1 MNEKLKRLMGI
12 VEDEGTEYDEFDE
25 RDFDD
30 VDEKPVRT
38 SLFQRR
44 EPAEEVTRGAKE
56 ANRKRIVL
64 VEPETFDEVPE
75 ISDQL
80 RNGYTVVVNF
90 ERASSEEIKKSFY
103 FFSGVVYTLNG
114 SIQKIAR
121 NVFVLAPSNIDIVSD
136 NENNMYSKDITNWEL
151 DD

>member
-1 MNEKLKRLMGI
+1 MNEKLKKLMGI

-44 EPAEEVTRGAKE
+44 EPAEEVARGAKE

-64 VEPETFDEVPE
+64 VEPETFDEVPG

>member
-1 MNEKLKRLMGI
+1 MNEKLKRFMGI
-12 VEDEGTEYDEFDE
+12 VEEEGADYDDFDE
-25 RDFDD
+25 KEFDD
-30 VDEKPVRT
+30 VEEKPVRS

-44 EPAEEVTRGAKE
+44 EPVEEVNRTARE

-136 NENNMYSKDITNWEL
+136 NEDSMSSKDITKWEL

>member
-1 MNEKLKRLMGI
+1 MNEKLKRFMGI
-12 VEDEGTEYDEFDE
+12 VEEEGTDYDDFDGAGFDE
-25 RDFDD
+25 
-30 VDEKPVRT
+30 VEEKPARP

-44 EPAEEVTRGAKE
+44 EPVEEVNKVVKE
-56 ANRKRIVL
+56 VSRKRIVL

-90 ERASSEEIKKSFY
+90 ERADSEEIKKSFY

-136 NENNMYSKDITNWEL
+136 NENNLYSKDVANWEL